1 MDIKIL
7 SDNINLKINNII
19 KNSNLAY
26 FFENNINFTDE
37 KKFKKLFDNSI
48 KSFSSRVKIL
58 KDYDYSNSWFFIS
71 FEMYKY
77 DSIIK
82 ISFNFRDLLTLNY
95 LYELNTDKFYSF
107 SNDNFI
113 EISELE
119 ILNSLN
125 KKYEL
130 AKIDF
135 FNNVISIKSNNN
147 FNLNVEITNE
157 EHFKNAIKLVNLFKY

>member
-1 MDIKIL
+1 MDTKTL
-7 SDNINLKINNII
+7 SNNINFKINAII
-19 KNSNLAY
+19 KSSNLAY
-26 FFENNINFTDE
+26 FFEENITFTDE
-37 KKFKKLFDNSI
+37 KKFTRLFDNSI
-48 KSFSSRVKIL
+48 KCFSTRVNIL
-58 KDYDYSNSWFFIS
+58 KDYEYSNSWFFIA
-71 FEMYKY
+71 FEPYKEN
-77 DSIIK
+77 SIIK
-82 ISFNFRDLLTLNY
+82 ISFNFKDLLNLNY